1 MRCNKVSVDLPGL
14 VRNQRRAHAGFVS
27 LTSYNVCC
35 MDLAEQAEKTLIAA
49 DMRLY
54 LDAMTDSRFRHIQ
67 SETAM
72 ALMPFFSSFLL
83 DSYRYMQRKAPE
95 QTKTIRPN
103 EEIMKNSRLRLK
115 PLELNGKDF
124 EDILEDTSEL
134 ARINS
139 EWFKQ
144 LNPRL
149 LRPLYRLMGKEYDL
163 GTFFVDGEIVSTTDV
178 ALMNFGITE
187 NLIAERSLSLHNLG
201 AFMLNASTEYGE
213 YTKGLFGVLL
223 DEISDV
229 NDLREDYRDQILAL
243 IEAFELVWSGEHR
256 DDSRVDE
263 SLSAPYRDLR
273 SEVFYGQ
280 IAKGRGR
287 EQTAAFILLLTAW
300 TQVNAARVL
309 IPKVSASNHLA
320 ALKVRFLSLYH
331 AAHTLDTL
339 AKRSYTSNLVH
350 TEARDLI
357 GGALGNK
364 YVRKIRKKKDLR
376 NTLIHYAIP
385 DSVVPRLSENLPLSR
400 LVEAHPKG
408 GSLAELWNDVSA
420 GLDHISRTLGALLP
434 DGVAPTARVH

>member
-1 MRCNKVSVDLPGL
+1 MN
-14 VRNQRRAHAGFVS
+14 
-27 LTSYNVCC
+27 
-35 MDLAEQAEKTLIAA
+35 LAEQAEKTLIVA

-54 LDAMTDSRFRHIQ
+54 LDAMTDSRFRRIQ
-67 SETAM
+67 SEAAM

-95 QTKTIRPN
+95 QAKAIRPN

-124 EDILEDTSEL
+124 GAILEDTSEL

-149 LRPLYRLMGKEYDL
+149 IRPLYRLIGKEYDL
-163 GTFFVDGEIVSTTDV
+163 GTFFMDGEIISTTDL

-187 NLIAERSLSLHNLG
+187 NMIAERSLSLRNLG
-201 AFMLNASTEYGE
+201 PFMHNASTEYGE
-213 YTKGLFGVLL
+213 YVNGLFGILL

-229 NDLREDYRDQILAL
+229 NDLREEYRYQILAL
-243 IEAFELVWSGEHR
+243 LDAFELVWSGEHK
-256 DDSRVDE
+256 DNSRVDE

-273 SEVFYGQ
+273 SEVFYEQ
-280 IAKGRGR
+280 IAKGQGR
-287 EQTAAFILLLTAW
+287 EQTAAVILLLAAL
-300 TQVNAARVL
+300 TQINVARVL
-309 IPKVSASNHLA
+309 VPKLSSDNHLA

-331 AAHTLDTL
+331 AIRTLDVL
-339 AKRSYTSNLVH
+339 SNQSRKSNLIYP
-350 TEARDLI
+350 EARDRI
-357 GGALGNK
+357 EEALRNK
-364 YVRKIRKKKDLR
+364 SVKKIRKRKVLR
-376 NTLIHYAIP
+376 TPLIHYGIP
-385 DSVVPRLSENLPLSR
+385 EYVLPHLSEDLPLVR

-420 GLDHISRTLGALLP
+420 GLDHISKTLGTLLP
-434 DGVAPTARVH
+434 DGVASMARVP